1 MIDTN
6 PFEKAVTRAGL
17 ETSRLLSAHMRSEAR
32 ASGWPDDLT
41 SSLHVSFT
49 KNSFNV
55 NVHKSHYEKAMD
67 LEYGTPDTQPTAA
80 IRRVMNRTNEAETF
94 FIGRLS
100 RLVDGAL

>member
-6 PFEKAVTRAGL
+6 PFAAAVTRASI
-17 ETSRLLSAHMRSEAR
+17 ETSRLLSAHMRTEAR
-32 ASGWPDDLT
+32 ASGWPDDLA

-55 NVHKSHYEKAMD
+55 NIHKNQYQRAMD

-80 IRRVMNRTNEAETF
+80 IRRVMNRTEEAETF
-94 FIGRLS
+94 FVGRLS
-100 RLVDGAL
+100 RMLGGTL